1 MLPRSPCS
9 AEVEERG
16 LFLCNA
22 SQDYPSRSAG
32 CRMRIVLQAR
42 LTKHRSRPLAETTLE
57 ICDGKITS
65 FLLTTINGG
74 TW

>member
-1 MLPRSPCS
+1 MLPRLPRS
-9 AEVEERG
+9 ARVVERG
-16 LFLCNA
+16 LFLCTA

-32 CRMRIVLQAR
+32 CRTRIVLQAG
-42 LTKHRSRPLAETTLE
+42 LTKHRCRPLAETTLE

-65 FLLTTINGG
+65 FLLTLINGG

>member
-1 MLPRSPCS
+1 VLPRSPRS
-9 AEVEERG
+9 ARVEERG

-22 SQDYPSRSAG
+22 SQNYPSRSAG
-32 CRMRIVLQAR
+32 WRTRIVLQAG
-42 LTKHRSRPLAETTLE
+42 LTKHRPRPLAETTLE